1 MSTRTYRY
9 EPVLFDAFTERPV
22 PLAEGTLVRKVE
34 MAGCPRNGTM
44 GMCYVENAETGEFY
58 GLVMVKSLVKP

>member
-1 MSTRTYRY
+1 MKPRIYRY
-9 EPVLFDAFTERPV
+9 DPVLFDMIMERPV
-22 PLAEGTLVRKVE
+22 PIPDDALVRKVE
-34 MAGCPRNGTM
+34 KAGCPRNGTM